1 MAGKNTNSTIVSDIY
16 NSRIHILDLL
26 KQRGFNVS
34 EYEGASINEINI
46 FNDNNQLDLLLTNEE
61 TQKKVYVKYYIEK
74 KIRPINVYDFVEELY
89 NTENILNQDD
99 DLIIISKDKPNDS
112 LIKLMTN
119 LYKSDK
125 YFVNI
130 YWMKNYLFN
139 ILNHTLVPPHRI
151 LSEEEKKNIIKKYNI
166 INSSEF
172 PEISRFDPVAI
183 ALGVRPGELC
193 EINRSTTTAIK
204 EYYYRLCY

>member
-183 ALGVRPGELC
+183 ALGIRPGELC